1 MAIRLSESV
10 RETAESKRLSRT
22 DSDSL
27 IAIVSKN
34 LQHSLQ
40 MAMDMAGAYIGIE
53 APEVMLDRDFD
64 LQVLDSGQIQQYM
77 QLWSNGAITHQTL
90 LEMLKKGE
98 VLPEID
104 IEREIELTEQE
115 RGGGMMVSMLPQQP
129 EPEQEE
135 QEQAEQ
141 NEEEVNPEE

>member
-1 MAIRLSESV
+1 MSNLGISTLFSQKVAG
-10 RETAESKRLSRT
+10 ETAESKRLSRT

-34 LQHSLQ
+34 LQNSLQ

-53 APEVMLDRDFD
+53 APEVMIDRDFD

-115 RGGGMMVSMLPQQP
+115 RGGGMMVSMLPQQG
-129 EPEQEE
+129 
-135 QEQAEQ
+135 
-141 NEEEVNPEE
+141 EEVVEVEADADD

>member
-1 MAIRLSESV
+1 
-10 RETAESKRLSRT
+10 
-22 DSDSL
+22 
-27 IAIVSKN
+27 
-34 LQHSLQ
+34 
-40 MAMDMAGAYIGIE
+40 
-53 APEVMLDRDFD
+53 
-64 LQVLDSGQIQQYM
+64 M

-115 RGGGMMVSMLPQQP
+115 RGGGMMVSMLPQQQ
-129 EPEQEE
+129 PEQEE